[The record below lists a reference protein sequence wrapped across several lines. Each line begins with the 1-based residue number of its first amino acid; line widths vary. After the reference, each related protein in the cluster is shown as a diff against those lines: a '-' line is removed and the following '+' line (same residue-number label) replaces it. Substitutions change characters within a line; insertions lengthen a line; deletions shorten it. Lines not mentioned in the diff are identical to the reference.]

1 MVRWEGVLVEGIEVG
16 DDGFFK
22 KRNGSLA
29 GCVKRILVLVGLD
42 SWFANLGVDCLDE
55 GGL

>member
-1 MVRWEGVLVEGIEVG
+1 MWEGVLVEGIEVG